1 MPEAFQ
7 RLFQRADF
15 TVQSLNVQAAMGP
28 VRVPRRSQQS
38 LLTRHFLERF
48 FNHETASPDGD
59 AKTRMVQIAV
69 AAGLPPFVVAM
80 YLWPVYHPVIV
91 WPPHPAHIPGPPP
104 YWVQVNHHLFF
115 VLYAF
120 VAMGIA
126 AVWEWDL
133 FFPDLLDVMVLGTL
147 PAPGR
152 RVFLARVAAIAVF
165 LGGFLVD
172 ANALAPV
179 VLVVATDPPDAGRFL
194 AGDVLGVLASGI
206 FAGLLVLAVQGVLVA
221 VAGERLFRK
230 ISLAVQG
237 LAVTLLVMA
246 MLLFP
251 VLTGVAPTLL
261 QSNSAYARW
270 FPPFWFL
277 GMEQRIIDGPAGLP
291 VWDDM
296 ARRGWLALLV
306 VAAVALAAYPLAYVR
321 RVRQLMV
328 GGASRA
334 VRVGLARPLMGVL
347 HATVVRAPVCRAVF
361 HFIGQ
366 TMFRVPRYRI
376 YLVLYGGVGLS
387 VVIATILR
395 FNIVAGHVKAEVSA
409 DGVRV
414 AIGIVAFWVIAGLRT
429 AFVSSGNQRGSWVL
443 RIVHGRPPGLD
454 AALPQLRAAQVWAAL
469 CGVAVTLAAVVVLR
483 MMAPAE
489 LRTGQATAAQVLVA
503 CGDCLLLTDAFF
515 LNVTSVA
522 FTGEAGSQE
531 SAEGAGS
538 VAFTVLRYFT
548 FFPLVTAVSLIA
560 QHTVESGARQ
570 FGIVA
575 VGIVVIHLWLRK
587 RHRDVVRL
595 HCGQLELEEGEEDF
609 PMKLGLRY

>member
-7 RLFQRADF
+7 RIFERTEF

-28 VRVPRRSQQS
+28 VRVPHRSQLS

-69 AAGLPPFVVAM
+69 AAGLPPLLVAM
-80 YLWPVYHPVIV
+80 YLWPTYHPFPH
-91 WPPHPAHIPGPPP
+91 WPPGETRIGPPP
-104 YWVQVNHHLFF
+104 YWMQVNHHLFF
-115 VLYAF
+115 ILYAF

-147 PAPGR
+147 PAPDR

-172 ANALAPV
+172 ANVLAPW
-179 VLVVATDPPDAGRFL
+179 VLVMATDPPDAGRFL
-194 AGDVLGVLASGI
+194 AGDVLGVFASGL
-206 FAGLLVLAVQGVLVA
+206 FAGLLVLALQGVLVA

-237 LAVTLLVMA
+237 LAVTVLVMA

-261 QSNSAYARW
+261 QSDSVYARW

-277 GMEQRIIDGPAGLP
+277 GTEQRMIDGPSGLP
-291 VWDDM
+291 VWSDM
-296 ARRGWLALLV
+296 AQRGWLALLLV
-306 VAAVALAAYPLAYVR
+306 TLVALGAYPIAYVR

-328 GGASRA
+328 GGASRSTSI
-334 VRVGLARPLMGVL
+334 RVAAPLIALL

-366 TMFRVPRYRI
+366 TMLRVPRYRI

-395 FNIVAGHVKAEVSA
+395 FSVEGGQVKAAVSA

-443 RIVHGRPPGLD
+443 RIVHGRPPGIK
-454 AALPQLRAAQVWAAL
+454 AALAQLHAAQLWAAL
-469 CGVAVTLAAVVVLR
+469 CGTAVTVASVGVLQL
-483 MMAPAE
+483 MAPPE
-489 LRTGQATAAQVLVA
+489 LRTGSALAAQLLVA
-503 CGDCLLLTDAFF
+503 CGVCLLLTDAFF
-515 LNVTSVA
+515 LNVTTVA
-522 FTGEAGSQE
+522 FTGEAGSPSSSHE
-531 SAEGAGS
+531 AGS

-548 FFPLVTAVSLIA
+548 FFPVVTAVSLGLE
-560 QHTVESGARQ
+560 HLVESGAQ
-570 FGIVA
+570 QLGVA
-575 VGIVVIHLWLRK
+575 VLAIVVVHLWLRK

-595 HCGQLELEEGEEDF
+595 HCGQLELEEGEDDF

>member
-7 RLFQRADF
+7 RIFQRADF
-15 TVQSLNVQAAMGP
+15 TVESLNVQAAMGP
-28 VRVPRRSQQS
+28 VRVPKRSQLS

-69 AAGLPPFVVAM
+69 AAGLPGLVVAI

-91 WPPHPAHIPGPPP
+91 YPPHPGKIPGPPP
-104 YWVQVNHHLFF
+104 YWLQVNHHLFF

-147 PAPGR
+147 PAPAR
-152 RVFLARVAAIAVF
+152 RVFMARVVAIGIF
-165 LGGFLVD
+165 MGGFLVD
-172 ANALAPV
+172 ANALPPLM
-179 VLVVATDPPDAGRFL
+179 LVISTDPPDAGRFL
-194 AGDVLGVLASGI
+194 AGDVLAVMASGV
-206 FAGLLVLAVQGVLVA
+206 FAGLLVLAAQGLLVA

-230 ISLAVQG
+230 ISLAAQG
-237 LAVTLLVMA
+237 LAVTALVMA

-251 VLTGVAPTLL
+251 VLSGVAPALL
-261 QSNSAYARW
+261 QSDSVYARW

-277 GMEQRIIDGPAGLP
+277 GMEQGIIDGPGALP
-291 VWDDM
+291 VWSQM
-296 ARRGWLALLV
+296 AQRGWLALLV
-306 VAAVALAAYPLAYVR
+306 VTVIALAAYPVAYAR
-321 RVRQLMV
+321 RVRQV
-328 GGASRA
+328 IIGGASRSIR
-334 VRVGLARPLMGVL
+334 VRVALPFMRLL
-347 HATVVRAPVCRAVF
+347 HATVVRAPVCRAIF

-395 FNIVAGHVKAEVSA
+395 FDVVGGQVHAVVSE
-409 DGVRV
+409 DGIRAAV
-414 AIGIVAFWVIAGLRT
+414 GIVAFWVIAGLRT

-443 RIVHGRPPGLD
+443 RTIHGRPPDLDIGL
-454 AALPQLRAAQVWAAL
+454 AQLRAAQLWAGL
-469 CGVAVTLAAVVVLR
+469 CGFAVTLIAIVVLR
-483 MMAPAE
+483 MFSPPE
-489 LRTGQATAAQVLVA
+489 LRTLQATAAQLLVA
-503 CGDCLLLTDAFF
+503 CGICLLLTDASF

-522 FTGEAGSQE
+522 FTGEPGSQE
-531 SAEGAGS
+531 SNL
-538 VAFTVLRYFT
+538 AFTVLRYFT
-548 FFPLVTAVSLIA
+548 FFPVVTGASVIA
-560 QHTVESGARQ
+560 HHTVEQGARA
-570 FGIVA
+570 FGTVA
-575 VGIVVIHLWLRK
+575 VTIVVIHLWLRQ
-587 RHRDVVRL
+587 RHRDQVRL
-595 HCGQLELEEGEEDF
+595 YCGQQELEEGEEDF